1 MVELDVSLP
10 PSSAPSSSK
19 AKDSFNPRRGA
30 FYSMQRVAVARFLP
44 LRRPAVEIKD
54 MNAFFDLRP
63 MTIPL
68 QRCGIQLPV
77 HPEDI
82 LDVVLVISARG
93 REGSQNPRD
102 LWLDPPS
109 E

>member
-1 MVELDVSLP
+1 
-10 PSSAPSSSK
+10 
-19 AKDSFNPRRGA
+19 
-30 FYSMQRVAVARFLP
+30 MQRVAVARFLP
-44 LRRPAVEIKD
+44 MRRPAVEIKD
-54 MNAFFDLRP
+54 MNPFLGISP

-68 QRCGIQLPV
+68 QRCKIQLPV
-77 HPEDI
+77 PPEDI
-82 LDVVLVISARG
+82 LDVVLVINARG

>member
-1 MVELDVSLP
+1 
-10 PSSAPSSSK
+10 
-19 AKDSFNPRRGA
+19 
-30 FYSMQRVAVARFLP
+30 MQRVAVTRFLP
-44 LRRPAVEIKD
+44 MRRPAVEIKD
-54 MNAFFDLRP
+54 MNPFLGLPP

-68 QRCGIQLPV
+68 HRFGIQLPV

-82 LDVVLVISARG
+82 LDVVLVINARKM
-93 REGSQNPRD
+93 EGSQNPRD